1 MTNDTETPSIGR
13 AAQDEP
19 IARHEE
25 ASLADQREG
34 QELRHYG
41 LLRVRFGQNS
51 TKGLISVF
59 HYDDGGECG
68 GRVRAAKPRLL
79 KYNLPRAIY
88 LKRNYI
94 GETIKINCH
103 FHKMTAHNRHQ
114 NRLIVW
120 KQSLSQ
126 D

>member
-19 IARHEE
+19 IAGHEE

-34 QELRHYG
+34 QELRHHG

-59 HYDDGGECG
+59 HHDDGGECS
-68 GRVRAAKPRLL
+68 GRDKATIPRFF

-88 LKRNYI
+88 LKQNYN
-94 GETIKINCH
+94 GETIK
-103 FHKMTAHNRHQ
+103 M
-114 NRLIVW
+114 
-120 KQSLSQ
+120 S
-126 D
+126 